1 MGILLHLGATM
12 TLRIE
17 RVAGDECTVLRLV
30 GRIESEHLG
39 ELRAQIDGIAP
50 KVIIDIEE
58 ISLVDVES
66 VRFLVSCEWEG
77 AVISNASPYIREW
90 MSREGGKGR

>member
-1 MGILLHLGATM
+1 M

-17 RVAGDECTVLRLV
+17 RVSEDESTVLRLV

-39 ELRAQIDGIAP
+39 ELRTQIDSSP
-50 KVIIDIEE
+50 RQVIIDIEE

-66 VRFLVSCEWEG
+66 VRFLVLCEREG
-77 AVISNASPYIREW
+77 VMISNASPYIREW
-90 MSREGGKGR
+90 MNRVRGNKS